1 MINKVNESHI
11 VQIHMHKHFRNKKI
25 RTYENGITIIS
36 LIVTIIIL
44 LILAGI
50 SISVLSRK

>member
-1 MINKVNESHI
+1 M
-11 VQIHMHKHFRNKKI
+11 KKG
-25 RTYENGITIIS
+25 RKNTKGITVIA

-50 SISVLSRK
+50 SISVMTGENGLFTRAKEA